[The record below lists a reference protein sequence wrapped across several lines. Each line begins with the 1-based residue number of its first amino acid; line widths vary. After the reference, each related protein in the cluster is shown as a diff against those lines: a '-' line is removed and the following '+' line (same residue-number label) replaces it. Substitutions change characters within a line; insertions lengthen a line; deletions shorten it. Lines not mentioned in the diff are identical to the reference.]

1 MSVMSDIMDVNFNSI
16 TGDLLKVISDYD
28 GVEFKGAY
36 NIRQDSECAGRKSS
50 ENVSI
55 ESKTDAP
62 GIVITVKPGTKGET
76 VFIPACVTHS
86 NVDDL
91 VYNDF
96 YIGEGADVVIVAG
109 CGVHSDGEETA
120 RHNGI
125 HRFFLAKDSKVLY
138 KEKHVGTGTGK
149 GLKKIDPVTDC
160 YLEEGSRLEMDT
172 IQLGG
177 VDRST
182 RNTSAVLAKDAKLI
196 VRERIMTDNAEV
208 AVTNFKVKLDGEDSG
223 ADLVSRSVAKG
234 NSHQEFYSV
243 VEGNNRCTGHS
254 ACDAILAENGTVD
267 AQPALNASHVDA
279 ALIHEAAIGKIAGEQ
294 LMKLRTLGL
303 TEEEA
308 EAKIIEGFLK

>member
-1 MSVMSDIMDVNFNSI
+1 MNMNFNDI
-16 TGDLLKVISDYD
+16 TGDLLKVISDFD
-28 GVEFKGAY
+28 GGEFSGAY
-36 NIRQDSECAGRKSS
+36 NIREDSQCAGRKSS
-50 ENVSI
+50 PNVSI
-55 ESKTDAP
+55 EPKEDKP
-62 GIVITVKPGTKGET
+62 GIVITVKPNTKGET

-86 NVDDL
+86 DVDDL

-96 YIGEGADVVIVAG
+96 YIGEGADVVVVAG
-109 CGVHSDGEETA
+109 CGVHNDGEEQA

-138 KEKHVGTGTGK
+138 KEKHIGTGTGTGQK
-149 GLKKIDPVTDC
+149 SIDPVTDC
-160 YLEEGSRLEMDT
+160 YLEENSRLEMDT

-177 VDRST
+177 VDHST
-182 RNTSAVLAKDAKLI
+182 RNTNAVLGKNAKLI

-208 AVTNFKVKLDGEDSG
+208 AVSNFKVRLDGEDSG
-223 ADLVSRSVAKG
+223 ADIVSRSVAKG
-234 NSHQEFYSV
+234 NSHQEFYSL

-267 AQPALNASHVDA
+267 AQPALNAAHVDA

-294 LMKLRTLGL
+294 LLKLCTLGL

>member
-1 MSVMSDIMDVNFNSI
+1 MSDIMNVDFNAI
-16 TGDLLKVISDYD
+16 TSDLLKTISDFD

-36 NIRQDSECAGRKSS
+36 NIREDSRCAGRKSS
-50 ENVSI
+50 ENVTI
-55 ESKTDAP
+55 EPKTDKP
-62 GIVITVKPGTKGET
+62 GIVITVKPHTKGET

-86 NVDDL
+86 DVDDL

-96 YIGEGADVVIVAG
+96 YIGEGADVIIVAG
-109 CGVHSDGEETA
+109 CGVHNDGEEQA

-138 KEKHVGTGTGK
+138 KEKHIGTGTGK
-149 GLKKIDPVTDC
+149 GLRKIDPVTDC
-160 YLEEGSRLEMDT
+160 YLEENSRLEMDT

-177 VDRST
+177 VDMST
-182 RNTSAVLAKDAKLI
+182 RSTSAVVGKNARLI
-196 VRERIMTDNAEV
+196 VRERLMTDRAET
-208 AVTNFKVKLDGEDSG
+208 AVSTFKVKLEGENSG
-223 ADLVSRSVAKG
+223 ADIVSRSVAKG
-234 NSHQEFYSV
+234 NSHQEFYSL

-254 ACDAILAENGTVD
+254 ACDAILADNGTVD
-267 AQPALNASHVDA
+267 AQPALNARHVDA

-294 LMKLRTLGL
+294 LLKLCSLGL